1 MGAEHEVESPQA
13 AAPAAPVATLP
24 PHAVGGAQALLS
36 LQRRAG
42 NQAVLGLMRQTAPPK
57 ERKVSIDIIVERAMT
72 PHEFAVRAFMQAF
85 RMPGDLAEQRVTAIE
100 AQGSPAGTGPNFE
113 HGVRADEVGKK
124 LKLNYPLPAL
134 SEAEQEDVKGR
145 ADQLAALPQ
154 AERSSIDE
162 EADRRFWQQTG
173 KDKGTKLSATSSAD
187 ALNRDLWMRTRDSVV
202 RDRNRIAALPARTRS
217 LLLPGNKEVTPEQY
231 GTVLRIADK
240 LAGFSEDEWAL
251 YQRRINASTDD
262 FSVFEASID
271 RFRER
276 QKAEAAVNDRVKDTA
291 TLHQTWTRFKNT
303 PKPFMGVGGGVSS
316 AQIPGHDER
325 YYKAKDDLDKA
336 LAAAGFKDIAEY
348 ETACNDYLKLFRTRA
363 VELTLLA
370 LKASEQ
376 VVSGELA
383 RYRDPTEVAALH
395 AKQAPMRKLDTE
407 ATEAFRRQL
416 PTQAQV
422 YSSGMAPKTPDQIA
436 AEKEG
441 KEKTAQANAERAKL
455 AEAYPILKDQ
465 KLHNY
470 RMNVSDPAE
479 LGSRLRDNASDRLA
493 DITKTRNRVK
503 TDPDAIFQF
512 DRIVELTLQELG
524 AGGPG
529 AAGRLIVQD
538 KLKDI
543 ASDGLLKGIAV
554 AVLAIGLGLV
564 SFGTGTVAVLAGAAA
579 LGLSVYSAAEEWD
592 RYDKAS
598 AAAHTAFD
606 KDKTVSSDDP
616 SIVWLALSLVA
627 IGLDGAA
634 LIRALKAAAPAAK
647 VLSETGSAAKFE
659 ETLAKATELSEGVQ
673 KALGKQAKAE
683 EGFAK
688 AAEELSKYA
697 AGKLYSGIDPIYL
710 GKVTKAA
717 YYAAAEGIRDFQVF
731 LAKLKLQKFA
741 KGLEIEKLTA
751 AELEAL
757 DAAFK
762 AGVKNFDTATPVF
775 AVEVKYAAGTS
786 KLTIGSK
793 GELLLDGKVVGAG
806 AEHAEVVQKLGLSHA
821 YKGHGAKRDVVTIA
835 NEALQNATK
844 PKGAGMSSVF
854 ASDEAML
861 RSVEA
866 AKAEVAAGKGVKSG
880 AYTLVDM
887 PTTPS
892 TGRVFVAKSKLP
904 AGATPVNPAPFTALP
919 DVAELPVTH
928 VRALFTETKPGVF
941 EIADVFP
948 AFK

>member
-1 MGAEHEVESPQA
+1 MGAEHEAEPPQP

-24 PHAVGGAQALLS
+24 APAVGQA
-36 LQRRAG
+36 
-42 NQAVLGLMRQTAPPK
+42 QAVLALQRQAGNRAVLKLMRQPAPPK
-57 ERKVSIDIIVERAMT
+57 ARNVSINIVVEREMT

-85 RMPGDLAEQRVTAIE
+85 RMPADIAEQRVTAYE
-100 AQGSPAGTGPNFE
+100 AQSGRAGTGPNFE
-113 HGVRADEVGKK
+113 HGVRADEVGKP

-134 SEAEQEDVKGR
+134 SESEQADVKGR

-154 AERSSIDE
+154 EERSAIDE
-162 EADRRFWQQTG
+162 ETDRRFWQQSG
-173 KDKGTKLSATSSAD
+173 KPKGTKLSPTSAGD
-187 ALNRDLWMRTRDSVV
+187 ALNRSLWMRTRDGVV
-202 RDRNRIAALPARTRS
+202 RDRNLLAALPARTRA
-217 LLLPGNKEVTPEQY
+217 LLLPGNKEVAPEQY

-240 LAGFSEDEWAL
+240 LAAFSEDEWAL
-251 YQRRINASTDD
+251 YQRRINASTAD
-262 FSVFEASID
+262 FAVFEASID
-271 RFRER
+271 RFREQ
-276 QKAEAAVNDRVKDTA
+276 QKAEGAINDRIKNTSS
-291 TLHQTWTRFKNT
+291 LHETYKRFKDT

-316 AQIPGHDER
+316 AQIPGHDDR

-336 LAAAGFKDIAEY
+336 LAANGFKDLAEY
-348 ETACNDYLKLFRTRA
+348 EAACNEYLKLFRTRA

-376 VVSGELA
+376 VVSAELA

-395 AKQAPMRKLDTE
+395 GKQAAMRKYDSE

-416 PTQAQV
+416 PNMTQV
-422 YSSGMAPKTPDQIA
+422 YSSGQSPRTPDQIA

-455 AEAYPILKDQ
+455 AEDYPILKDQ

-479 LGSRLRDNASDRLA
+479 LGSRLRANASDRLA

-524 AGGPG
+524 AGSPT

-543 ASDGLLKGIAV
+543 ASDGLLKGIAI

-564 SFGTGTVAVLAGAAA
+564 SFGTGTVAVLAGAGA

-616 SIVWLALSLVA
+616 SIMWLALSLVA

-634 LIRALKAAAPAAK
+634 LVRAVKAAAPAAK
-647 VLSETGSAAKFE
+647 VLAETGSAAKFE

-673 KALGKQAKAE
+673 KALAKQGKAE
-683 EGFAK
+683 EGFVK
-688 AAEELSKYA
+688 ASEELSAYLR
-697 AGKLYSGIDPIYL
+697 GKLFSGIDPIYL
-710 GKVTKAA
+710 AKVTKAA
-717 YYAAAEGIRDFQVF
+717 YYAAAEHIRDFQVF

-757 DAAFK
+757 EGAFK
-762 AGVKNFDTATPVF
+762 AGVKEFDNAVPAFT
-775 AVEVKYAAGTS
+775 VEVRYASGTS
-786 KLTIGSK
+786 KLTIGPK
-793 GELLLDGKVVGAG
+793 GELILDGKVVGAG
-806 AEHAEVVQKLGLSHA
+806 AEHAEVIQKLGLSHA
-821 YKGHGAKRDVVTIA
+821 YKGHGAKRDVLTIA
-835 NEALQNATK
+835 NEALQNAAK
-844 PKGAGMSSVF
+844 PKGAGMSGVF

-861 RSVEA
+861 RSLEA
-866 AKAEVAAGKGVKSG
+866 AKADLAAGKGVKSG
-880 AYTLVDM
+880 AYTLVDSA
-887 PTTPS
+887 TTPS
-892 TGRVFVAKSKLP
+892 TGRIFVAKAKMP
-904 AGATPVNPAPFTALP
+904 AGATPVNATPFAALP

-928 VRALFTETKPGVF
+928 VRALFTETRPGVF
-941 EIADVFP
+941 EIADLFP